1 MLTGNQQYKNTDQL
15 TDIRTLV
22 NINRGGSL
30 VFNTNRDL
38 VTTVHLSHPKST
50 LVHLSHPLYPVFCPG
65 YPC

>member
-38 VTTVHLSHPKST
+38 VTTVHLSHPSMT
-50 LVHLSHPLYPVFCPG
+50 SVHLR
-65 YPC
+65 

>member
-15 TDIRTLV
+15 PDIRTLV

-38 VTTVHLSHPKST
+38 ITTVYLSHPSST
-50 LVHLSHPLYPVFCPG
+50 LVYLSPPVYPAI
-65 YPC
+65 